1 MAHKLRIT
9 RAAVLPVILA
19 FVWGWGIPAG
29 PLNKPK
35 IVFKVD
41 NRDFGRVKQG
51 AELTHEF
58 VFTNEGDDRLTIK
71 NVETSCGCTAALV
84 STKTIEPGKTGKIKV
99 VFNSLGYQG
108 DVTKYIFVDSDDP
121 SAPRVQLKIS
131 ASVDVPPAP
140 RIDLDRYSFDA
151 GLLVEGDP
159 LEANVLVQNRGE
171 LELRFVC
178 ELESASFVLD
188 GKPVRF
194 PVKVAAGKSAA
205 LGIKLVLD
213 NRVGL
218 VREFLLFKSN
228 DPLRATISINL
239 NGYIVTKDQLKKLF
253 EKYKGLIK

>member
-1 MAHKLRIT
+1 MAHTLRIT
-9 RAAVLPVILA
+9 RAAVLAVVLA
-19 FVWGWGIPAG
+19 FAWGWGISAG
-29 PLNKPK
+29 PPKKPK

-41 NRDFGRVKQG
+41 SRDFGRVKQG

-84 STKTIEPGKTGKIKV
+84 STKIVEPGKTGKIKV

-121 SAPRVQLKIS
+121 NAPRVQLKIS

-140 RIDLDRYSFDA
+140 RIDLDRYSVDA

-159 LEANVLVQNRGE
+159 LEASVLVQNRGE
-171 LELRFVC
+171 LELKFEC
-178 ELESASFVLD
+178 ELESASYVLD
-188 GKPVRF
+188 GKPARF
-194 PVKVAAGKSAA
+194 PVKVPAGKSVA

-228 DPLRATISINL
+228 DPLRATISMNL
-239 NGYIVTKDQLKKLF
+239 SGYIVTKDQLKKIF